1 MLKRAAEFHGHLG
14 PYLVL
19 GLRMGVLAK
28 NTLNTNPFEI
38 KAEIHTEK
46 RTPRS
51 CILDG
56 IQFTSG
62 CTLGKRNIDVIES
75 DDIFGIFFK
84 NNSKLMIKVKKES
97 LENVEK
103 VLDMEEYAKI
113 LFEKKDEELFDYDKI
128 KKC

>member
-1 MLKRAAEFHGHLG
+1 MSEKAAKFHGHLG

-28 NTLNTNPFEI
+28 NTLNTKPFEI

-84 NNSKLMIKVKKES
+84 NNSKLVIKVKKEI
-97 LENVEK
+97 LENIEK